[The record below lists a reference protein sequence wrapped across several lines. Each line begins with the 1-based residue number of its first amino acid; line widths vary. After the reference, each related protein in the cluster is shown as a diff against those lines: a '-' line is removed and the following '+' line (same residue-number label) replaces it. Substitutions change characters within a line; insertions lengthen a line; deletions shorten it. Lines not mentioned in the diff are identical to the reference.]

1 MADLFTDPSLRP
13 QSHYYAERRAAAQ
26 AGGGGFGKLVVAGLF
41 LLVVAGGVTY
51 SLLKRS
57 VVIDTVVPT
66 ILAEVGAI
74 KERPSDP
81 GGLEVLHQDTTVYDR
96 LDKVGGR
103 GKVEQLLPPAEK
115 PSEKLLAETTVRTQ
129 ERVELK
135 TGGAAE
141 TVVVKTPADNTLVG
155 QLAASRSEEKK
166 LVEDKLVEDRPI
178 EEKLLVAPV
187 EHKEAEQK
195 NTVPKIVDAAIEPK
209 LIASVPVPKSVPVEA
224 SKPVIVAPS
233 PFKTPEE
240 MAALKAGK
248 TLPLAAKT
256 PAPTKTVEP
265 IKAVIAPVKTS
276 VKAVELEPKPAT
288 PIESSVQTSA
298 PLDVAGILA
307 KSGVTKTETPKIVAP
322 VSVPVAH
329 DAGLSRV
336 QLAASTNQEA
346 AEKKMMDMV
355 GSHADLLR
363 TTRLTTVRADLG
375 SKGIYYRIQTQAMP
389 TADAVKLCANLKAVQ
404 QGCLLVKVNN

>member
-96 LDKVGGR
+96 LDKAGGR

-115 PSEKLLAETTVRTQ
+115 PSEKLLAETRVRPQ

-135 TGGAAE
+135 SGGAVE
-141 TVVVKTPADNTLVG
+141 TMAVKTPAENTLVG
-155 QLAASRSEEKK
+155 QLAASQP
-166 LVEDKLVEDRPI
+166 VEDKMI

-187 EHKEAEQK
+187 EHKEVEQK
-195 NTVPKIVDAAIEPK
+195 NTAPKVVDTAIEPK

-224 SKPVIVAPS
+224 SKPVSVAPTH
-233 PFKTPEE
+233 FKTPEE

-248 TLPLAAKT
+248 TLPLATKT
-256 PAPTKTVEP
+256 PAPMKTIEP
-265 IKAVIAPVKTS
+265 IKAVVAPVKTP
-276 VKAVELEPKPAT
+276 VKVVEIEPKLVT
-288 PIESSVQTSA
+288 PTEQSTQTSA

-307 KSGVTKTETPKIVAP
+307 KSGVTKTETPKVVAP
-322 VSVPVAH
+322 VAAPPVSASNGR
-329 DAGLSRV
+329 DVGLSRV

-363 TTRLTTVRADLG
+363 ATRLTTVRADLG

-389 TADAVKLCANLKAVQ
+389 TADAVKLCANLKVVQ